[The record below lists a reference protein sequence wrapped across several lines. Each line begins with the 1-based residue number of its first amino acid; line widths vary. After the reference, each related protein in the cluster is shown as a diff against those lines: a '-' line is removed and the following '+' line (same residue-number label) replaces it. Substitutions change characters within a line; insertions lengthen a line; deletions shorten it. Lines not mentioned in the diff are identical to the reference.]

1 MYQYLF
7 SLWILLAIISGCKV
21 TSDDSA
27 HTFSSDAE
35 ASANAHPPPAP
46 LSQLETHPQLAIH
59 QLSYLSDQGLVQ
71 VRYGVFGATKGELAA
86 TDQAI
91 LFLLGRGEWIEKY
104 IPIYTELFDQLGQ
117 PIAIVDYIG
126 QGGSGGVRGHISSYD
141 SYSDLLEFFVTHH
154 LPHADYS
161 IVAHSMGGMIA
172 LYSTLK
178 ATSPTLSPQKLVL
191 SAPLIRLR
199 KTSIPSF
206 VAKPLTH
213 ILSHVGKEQM
223 RSGVK
228 SEIDFSFEDNRLTSD
243 PQKYQQY
250 QNTPYPIP
258 SATMGWVN
266 ATYKASDHIFNRH
279 RISQYLPA
287 TLVFLGEHEQVVS
300 AQGVKDWVHLA
311 DQHSPAAVELVRVE
325 DARHELFYE
334 RESTVQEILRITV
347 DFLR

>member
-1 MYQYLF
+1 MSLNYHLF
-7 SLWILLAIISGCKV
+7 SLWILLAIISGCRV
-21 TSDDSA
+21 TSDHSVHALSA
-27 HTFSSDAE
+27 DAE
-35 ASANAHPPPAP
+35 EFAQAEPPPAP
-46 LSQLETHPQLAIH
+46 LTQLETHPQLAIH
-59 QLSYLSDQGLVQ
+59 QLSYLSDQGLVV
-71 VRYGVFGATKGELAA
+71 VRYGVYGTTKEELAA
-86 TDQAI
+86 LDQAI

-104 IPIYTELFDQLGQ
+104 IPIYTELYRQLGQ

-141 SYSDLLEFFVTHH
+141 SYGSLLEYFAAHH
-154 LPHADYS
+154 LPHAEYS

-178 ATSPTLSPQKLVL
+178 AKLSPQKLVL
-191 SAPLIRLR
+191 SAPLVRLR
-199 KTSIPSF
+199 KTSIPPF

-213 ILSHVGKEQM
+213 ILSHVGKEEM

-266 ATYKASDHIFNRH
+266 ATYKASDQIFNKQL
-279 RISQYLPA
+279 ISQHLPA
-287 TLVFLGEHEQVVS
+287 TLVFLGEHEQIVS
-300 AQGVKDWVHLA
+300 AEGVQEWADLA
-311 DQHSPAAVELVRVE
+311 GKHAPAPIDLIRVD

-334 RESTVQEILRITV
+334 REATVQEVLRITV